1 MQMEDHPQGMM
12 KTTFSLLLLF
22 VSSLHGA
29 NNLDI
34 YFDIENKN
42 QSLSIVELKAAAEAK
57 KIIRDNAYLGLS
69 NKFNP
74 EESLCWLNF
83 IKNRK
88 IKIYTSGNAHLM
100 ISKNKYLYKYKIT
113 LEPSKIKVH
122 DVTANDF
129 LSFCETSE
137 ISKIKFKN

>member
-1 MQMEDHPQGMM
+1 MQTEDHPQEMM

-22 VSSLHGA
+22 VSSLHSA

-34 YFDIENKN
+34 YFDIENRN

-57 KIIRDNAYLGLS
+57 RIVRDNAYLGLS
-69 NKFNP
+69 NKFTSKQ
-74 EESLCWLNF
+74 SLCWLNF

-88 IKIYTSGNAHLM
+88 ITIHTSGNAHLM
-100 ISKNKYLYKYKIT
+100 IGKNKYVYKYKIA

-129 LSFCETSE
+129 MSFCQMAL
-137 ISKIKFKN
+137 K

>member
-1 MQMEDHPQGMM
+1 MM

-22 VSSLHGA
+22 VSSLHSA

-42 QSLSIVELKAAAEAK
+42 QSLSIVELKSTAEAK

-69 NKFNP
+69 NKFKT
-74 EESLCWLNF
+74 EQSLCWLNF

-88 IKIYTSGNAHLM
+88 IIIHTTGNAHLM

-122 DVTANDF
+122 AVTANDF
-129 LSFCETSE
+129 ISFCEMSE
-137 ISKIKFKN
+137 II

>member
-1 MQMEDHPQGMM
+1 M
-12 KTTFSLLLLF
+12 KKTFSLIVLF
-22 VSSLHGA
+22 ASSMLSA
-29 NNLDI
+29 NSIDI
-34 YFDIENKN
+34 YFDIENRN

-57 KIIRDNAYLGLS
+57 RIIRDNAYLGLS
-69 NKFNP
+69 NKFNS
-74 EESLCWLNF
+74 EQSLCWLNF

-122 DVTANDF
+122 DVTVNDF
-129 LSFCETSE
+129 LSFCEMSTD
-137 ISKIKFKN
+137 KAV

>member
-1 MQMEDHPQGMM
+1 M
-12 KTTFSLLLLF
+12 KKTFSLIVLF
-22 VSSLHGA
+22 ASSMLSA
-29 NNLDI
+29 NSIDV
-34 YFDIENKN
+34 YFDIENRN

-69 NKFNP
+69 NKFKS
-74 EESLCWLNF
+74 ELSLCWLNF

-122 DVTANDF
+122 DVTVNDF
-129 LSFCETSE
+129 LSFCEMSTD
-137 ISKIKFKN
+137 KAV

>member
-1 MQMEDHPQGMM
+1 MM
-12 KTTFSLLLLF
+12 RTTFSLLLLF

-34 YFDIENKN
+34 YFDIENRN

-69 NKFNP
+69 NKFKSDQ
-74 EESLCWLNF
+74 SLCWLNF

-88 IKIYTSGNAHLM
+88 HPYSIRVILT
-100 ISKNKYLYKYKIT
+100 T
-113 LEPSKIKVH
+113 F
-122 DVTANDF
+122 F
-129 LSFCETSE
+129 LQQCHVPR
-137 ISKIKFKN
+137 N

>member
-1 MQMEDHPQGMM
+1 M
-12 KTTFSLLLLF
+12 KKTFSLIVLF
-22 VSSLHGA
+22 ASSMLSA
-29 NNLDI
+29 NSIDI
-34 YFDIENKN
+34 YFDIENRN

-57 KIIRDNAYLGLS
+57 RIIRDNAYLGLS
-69 NKFNP
+69 NKFNS
-74 EESLCWLNF
+74 EQSLCWLNF

-88 IKIYTSGNAHLM
+88 IRIYTSGNAHLM

-129 LSFCETSE
+129 LSFCEMSAD
-137 ISKIKFKN
+137 KAV

>member
-1 MQMEDHPQGMM
+1 MM

-22 VSSLHGA
+22 VSSLHSA

-42 QSLSIVELKAAAEAK
+42 QSLSIVDLKATAEAK

-69 NKFNP
+69 NKFKT
-74 EESLCWLNF
+74 EQSLCWLNF

-88 IKIYTSGNAHLM
+88 ITIHTTGNAHLM

-113 LEPSKIKVH
+113 LEPSKIKVQ
-122 DVTANDF
+122 DITASDF
-129 LSFCETSE
+129 MSFCEMS
-137 ISKIKFKN
+137 

>member
-1 MQMEDHPQGMM
+1 M
-12 KTTFSLLLLF
+12 KKTFSLIVLF
-22 VSSLHGA
+22 ASSMLSA
-29 NNLDI
+29 NSIDI
-34 YFDIENKN
+34 YFDIENRN

-57 KIIRDNAYLGLS
+57 RIIRDNAYLGLS
-69 NKFNP
+69 NKFNS
-74 EESLCWLNF
+74 EQSLCWLNF

-88 IKIYTSGNAHLM
+88 IRIYTSGNAHLM

-129 LSFCETSE
+129 LSFCE
-137 ISKIKFKN
+137 ISADKAV

>member
-1 MQMEDHPQGMM
+1 M
-12 KTTFSLLLLF
+12 KKTFSLIVLF
-22 VSSLHGA
+22 ASSMLSA
-29 NNLDI
+29 NSIDI
-34 YFDIENKN
+34 YFDIENRN

-69 NKFNP
+69 NKFKSDQ
-74 EESLCWLNF
+74 SLCWLNF

-88 IKIYTSGNAHLM
+88 LKIYTSGNAHLM

-129 LSFCETSE
+129 LSFCEMSAD
-137 ISKIKFKN
+137 KAV

>member
-1 MQMEDHPQGMM
+1 MQTEAHLQEMM

-22 VSSLHGA
+22 VSSLHSA

-34 YFDIENKN
+34 YFDIENRN
-42 QSLSIVELKAAAEAK
+42 QSLSIVELKAIAEAK

-69 NKFNP
+69 NKFKT
-74 EESLCWLNF
+74 EQSLCWLNF

-88 IKIYTSGNAHLM
+88 ITIDTTGNAHLM

-122 DVTANDF
+122 DITASDF
-129 LSFCETSE
+129 MSFCEMS
-137 ISKIKFKN
+137 

>member
-1 MQMEDHPQGMM
+1 M
-12 KTTFSLLLLF
+12 KKTFSLIVLF
-22 VSSLHGA
+22 ASSMLSA
-29 NNLDI
+29 NSIDI
-34 YFDIENKN
+34 YFDIENRN

-57 KIIRDNAYLGLS
+57 RIIRDNAYLGLS
-69 NKFNP
+69 NKFNS
-74 EESLCWLNF
+74 EQSLCWLNF

-129 LSFCETSE
+129 LSFCEMSAD
-137 ISKIKFKN
+137 KAV

>member
-1 MQMEDHPQGMM
+1 M
-12 KTTFSLLLLF
+12 KKTFSLIVLF
-22 VSSLHGA
+22 ASSMLSA
-29 NNLDI
+29 NSIDI
-34 YFDIENKN
+34 YFDIENRN

-57 KIIRDNAYLGLS
+57 RIIRDNAYLGLS
-69 NKFNP
+69 NKFNS
-74 EESLCWLNF
+74 EQSLCWLNF

-88 IKIYTSGNAHLM
+88 IRIYTSGNAHLM

-129 LSFCETSE
+129 LSFCEMSAD
-137 ISKIKFKN
+137 KVV

>member
-1 MQMEDHPQGMM
+1 MEDHPQEMM

-34 YFDIENKN
+34 YFDIENRN

-69 NKFNP
+69 NKFKS
-74 EESLCWLNF
+74 EQSLCWLNF

-88 IKIYTSGNAHLM
+88 LKIYTSGNAHLM

-122 DVTANDF
+122 DVTANNF
-129 LSFCETSE
+129 LSFCE
-137 ISKIKFKN
+137 ISADKAV

>member
-1 MQMEDHPQGMM
+1 MM

-42 QSLSIVELKAAAEAK
+42 QNLSIVELKAAAEAK

-69 NKFNP
+69 NKFKP

-88 IKIYTSGNAHLM
+88 IKIFTSGNAHLM

-137 ISKIKFKN
+137 ISKIKFKK

>member
-1 MQMEDHPQGMM
+1 MM

-22 VSSLHGA
+22 VSSLHSA

-42 QSLSIVELKAAAEAK
+42 QSLSIVDLKATAEAK

-69 NKFNP
+69 NKFKT
-74 EESLCWLNF
+74 EQSLCWLNF

-88 IKIYTSGNAHLM
+88 IIIHTTGNAHLM

-129 LSFCETSE
+129 ISFCEMSE
-137 ISKIKFKN
+137 II

>member
-1 MQMEDHPQGMM
+1 M
-12 KTTFSLLLLF
+12 KKTFSLIVLF
-22 VSSLHGA
+22 ASSMLSA
-29 NNLDI
+29 NSIDV
-34 YFDIENKN
+34 YFDIENRN

-69 NKFNP
+69 NKFKS
-74 EESLCWLNF
+74 EQSLCWLNF

-122 DVTANDF
+122 DVTVNDF
-129 LSFCETSE
+129 LSFCK
-137 ISKIKFKN
+137 ISTDKAV